1 MKQHFIRESRLNRLV
16 SFNPITNKAI
26 VWTNFYGLVASKS
39 FLFSEPHFA
48 TLMRVLKFHYKR
60 KRKAGLLF
68 SLSMLFNV
76 FLTKKAIGVRM
87 GKGKGGVSEKVCY
100 IRPGTLL
107 LSLNDDNPVRAGYV
121 LRKCIRRI
129 PVACKIISSVNW

>member
-1 MKQHFIRESRLNRLV
+1 
-16 SFNPITNKAI
+16 
-26 VWTNFYGLVASKS
+26 
-39 FLFSEPHFA
+39 
-48 TLMRVLKFHYKR
+48 MRVLKFHYKR

-129 PVACKIISSVNW
+129 PVACKIISSVN